1 MVWYNHKR
9 KTKNKSNNKHY
20 TTSKQICQAPNG
32 EKWSSYVQ
40 LCRCRKDVKES
51 IKNEIDLTYYTD
63 DENNVDWKRLE
74 NKLNDDLFAE
84 DSVTGNASGS
94 YTFSR
99 YQAKENVVDNIDL
112 LLEMVSEFGMSATEV
127 GQKLLDEDW
136 EFFDVPIRCYILPSA
151 ISDVIEQLEGWILKI
166 KSFSGCGSKQN
177 RHHGETRKSSL
188 KIK

>member
-1 MVWYNHKR
+1 M
-9 KTKNKSNNKHY
+9 
-20 TTSKQICQAPNG
+20 
-32 EKWSSYVQ
+32 
-40 LCRCRKDVKES
+40 
-51 IKNEIDLTYYTD
+51 
-63 DENNVDWKRLE
+63 
-74 NKLNDDLFAE
+74 NDDLFAE

-151 ISDVIEQLEGWILKI
+151 ISDVIEQLEG
-166 KSFSGCGSKQN
+166 
-177 RHHGETRKSSL
+177 
-188 KIK
+188 